1 MKIKI
6 INIALL
12 LITLVS
18 TLVILSSMPDEIP
31 VHFGFD
37 GTADRWGSKYEMLIM
52 PIIMAVMLGIWFVT
66 DLTLGKRMLD
76 SPDEKQ
82 RAEAKMN
89 IKVMNI
95 TFTVI
100 SVMFMLL
107 NFSFLYLAYSQ
118 LDGSS
123 AGEIDILKIVVI
135 IMGLGMA
142 VMGNFMPKSKSNS
155 AVGFRLSWTR
165 FNDVTWQRSNR
176 FAGIVAVIQGLISA
190 LSGIVFRGTTALIIM
205 LALLGVALPVM
216 TVYAYLV
223 YKDEVKQGN
232 VGK

>member
-1 MKIKI
+1 
-6 INIALL
+6 
-12 LITLVS
+12 
-18 TLVILSSMPDEIP
+18 
-31 VHFGFD
+31 
-37 GTADRWGSKYEMLIM
+37 
-52 PIIMAVMLGIWFVT
+52 
-66 DLTLGKRMLD
+66 
-76 SPDEKQ
+76 
-82 RAEAKMN
+82 MN

-107 NFSFLYLAYSQ
+107 NFSFLYLSYSQ
-118 LDGSS
+118 LESS
-123 AGEIDILKIVVI
+123 SVEIDILKIVVI
-135 IMGLGMA
+135 ITGLGMA
-142 VMGNFMPKSKSNS
+142 VMGNFMPKAKSNS

-190 LSGIVFRGTTALIIM
+190 LSGIIFSGTTALLIM
-205 LALLGVALPVM
+205 LISLCVALPVM

-223 YKDEVKQGN
+223 YQDELKREN

>member
-6 INIALL
+6 VNAALL

-18 TLVILSSMPDEIP
+18 TLVILSYMPDEIP

-66 DLTLGKRMLD
+66 DLTQGKRMLD

-107 NFSFLYLAYSQ
+107 NFSFLYLSYSQ
-118 LDGSS
+118 LEGSS
-123 AGEIDILKIVVI
+123 VEIDILKIVVI
-135 IMGLGMA
+135 ITGLGMA
-142 VMGNFMPKSKSNS
+142 VMGNFMPKAKSNS
-155 AVGFRLSWTR
+155 AVGFRLPWTR

-176 FAGIVAVIQGLISA
+176 FAGIVAVIHGLISA
-190 LSGIVFRGTTALIIM
+190 LSGIIFSGTTALLIM
-205 LALLGVALPVM
+205 LISLCVALPVM
-216 TVYAYLV
+216 TVYAHLV
-223 YKDEVKQGN
+223 YQDELKRGN